1 MRFVF
6 EILWSRNGLLEPLFQ
21 PAPVNLS
28 SIEAARD
35 LALRFAAYVPVH
47 SITIEAEDSSIFERW
62 SWSNDAWRRD
72 NPARSTVANSMR
84 RGGARRDAGA
94 GARH

>member
-6 EILWSRNGLLEPLFQ
+6 EILWSRHGSLEPLFQ
-21 PAPVNLS
+21 PAPVSLS

-35 LALRFAAYVPVH
+35 LALRFASYVPVH

-62 SWSNDAWRRD
+62 SWSNEAWRRD
-72 NPARSTVANSMR
+72 NPARSAVANCIR
-84 RGGARRDAGA
+84 RGGARRDASA
-94 GARH
+94 AARH

>member
-6 EILWSRNGLLEPLFQ
+6 EILWSKDGSLEPLFQ

-35 LALRFAAYVPVH
+35 LALRFASYVPVH

-62 SWSNDAWRRD
+62 SWSNEAWRRD
-72 NPARSTVANSMR
+72 DPARPNVANCHR
-84 RGGARRDAGA
+84 RGGARRDATA
-94 GARH
+94 TARH